1 MKYPSNEAN
10 VQKKADDAKE
20 NNLIGQ
26 LYNKVD
32 TIDEFKVKADLAGFS
47 THKIWSIVAFYF
59 IWTRFDFILCTIM
72 SLTSFGLASAFLV
85 FEHRINEENPYY
97 VLMAFFGIL
106 VGAFLGIILGAL
118 LFVTLNKIKEIFN
131 LETPEE

>member
-47 THKIWSIVAFYF
+47 THKIRSIVAFYF

-85 FEHRINEENPYY
+85 FEHRINEENPHY

-131 LETPEE
+131 LNVPEK